1 MAILIMD
8 IMVISNHINYL
19 SWINKESYISIRHYI
34 TCIYQIPGFWGSTTF
49 KLNFQSPPGDLSMHS
64 CRMAKNWNSKT
75 NQTNVSEVS
84 KTLNIYGYLWI
95 QSNKEYLAKKHF
107 FFLKKKHDYIYIH
120 TYIHTSIHTCMHACI
135 TLHYIPYHTIPHH
148 TTPYHTTPHHTI
160 PYIHTYI
167 TYIHNDMYIYI
178 HIYIY
183 T

>member
-75 NQTNVSEVS
+75 NQKCFRSQQDFE
-84 KTLNIYGYLWI
+84 YLWI
-95 QSNKEYLAKKHF
+95 FVDSIQQGIFGKKHF
-107 FFLKKKHDYIYIH
+107 FWKKKNMITYTYIH
-120 TYIHTSIHTCMHACI
+120 TYIHTCMHACMHYI
-135 TLHYIPYHTIPHH
+135 TLHSIPYHTIPYH

-160 PYIHTYI
+160 HTYIHTYI
-167 TYIHNDMYIYI
+167 HYIH
-178 HIYIY
+178 